1 MENYKSMISFTL
13 LVLTLKS
20 IKKRNFLHFQWIH
33 SFHNKKYECFLLMAI

>member
-20 IKKRNFLHFQWIH
+20 IKK
-33 SFHNKKYECFLLMAI
+33 KKGIFFISNGFTRFIIKNMNVFY

>member
-20 IKKRNFLHFQWIH
+20 IKKKGIFFISNGFTRFIIKNMNVF
-33 SFHNKKYECFLLMAI
+33 Y

>member
-20 IKKRNFLHFQWIH
+20 IKKKEFS
-33 SFHNKKYECFLLMAI
+33 SFPMDSLVS